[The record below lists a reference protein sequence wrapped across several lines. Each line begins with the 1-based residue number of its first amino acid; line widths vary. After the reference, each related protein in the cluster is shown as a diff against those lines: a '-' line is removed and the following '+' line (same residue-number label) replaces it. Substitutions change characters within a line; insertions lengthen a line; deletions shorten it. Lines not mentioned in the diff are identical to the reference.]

1 MSDKKRVDVVLVER
15 GLAQSREKAQAL
27 VMSGVVY
34 IGENKV
40 DKASAQVMPED
51 ELIVRQTGTGYVSRG
66 ALKLEKGL
74 AVFGVEAKDRVAMD
88 LGASTGGFT
97 DVLLQ
102 NGAAHVYAIDVG
114 YGQLDWKLRNDPRV
128 TVMERTN
135 ARYLTADDLPLRP
148 TLGVMDVSFISITKI
163 LPAAAAIMG
172 ENGEFISLIKPQ
184 FEAGRDRVGKK
195 GVVREAQ
202 VHLDVV
208 KEILHFI
215 DADMGWTAQNLSF
228 SPIKGPEGNIEFLV
242 HILPKERATHSVT
255 EQEAAEVVRQAH
267 ESLGNA

>member
-1 MSDKKRVDVVLVER
+1 MSDKKRVDVALVER

-40 DKASAQVMPED
+40 DKASMQVTPDD

-74 AVFGVEAKDRVAMD
+74 AVFNVDVKDRIAMD

-135 ARYLTADDLPLRP
+135 ARYLKPKDLPLQP

-163 LPAAAAIMG
+163 LPSAAAIMG
-172 ENGEFISLIKPQ
+172 EKGEFISLIKPQ

-208 KEILHFI
+208 KEILSFI
-215 DADMGWTAQNLSF
+215 DQDMQWTAQNLSF

-242 HILPKERATHSVT
+242 HILPKSRATHSVT
-255 EQEAAEVVRQAH
+255 PEEAAEVVRQAH
-267 ESLGNA
+267 EALGNV

>member
-1 MSDKKRVDVVLVER
+1 MADKKRVDVALVER
-15 GLAQSREKAQAL
+15 GLAASREKAQAL

-40 DKASAQVMPED
+40 TKASVAVTDAD

-74 AVFGVEAKDRVAMD
+74 KVFGVDPAGVVAMD

-97 DVLLQ
+97 DVLLK

-114 YGQLDWKLRNDPRV
+114 YGQLDWGLRNNPRV

-135 ARYLTADDLPLRP
+135 ARYLKREDLPLQP

-163 LPAAAAIMG
+163 LPAAAEIMG
-172 ENGEFISLIKPQ
+172 EDGAFISLIKPVH
-184 FEAGRDRVGKK
+184 RDVIAEVLAFIENELGWA
-195 GVVREAQ
+195 AQ
-202 VHLDVV
+202 
-208 KEILHFI
+208 
-215 DADMGWTAQNLSF
+215 ALSF

-242 HILPKERATHSVT
+242 HILPKARATHSVT
-255 EQEAAEVVRQAH
+255 PEEIDAVVAAAH
-267 ESLGNA
+267 ESLHDAQ